1 VPDDAGAGHAVAGAA
16 AGGVPSGPSGPS
28 APPRFA
34 ATKFR
39 PAGLPATLVSRP
51 LLADRLSA
59 GAGQRLTAVVGSAGA
74 GKSVLLASWMA
85 ARPAGASFWL
95 SCDEADARPVR
106 FWSAFIEMVRRRLP
120 WFGAD
125 AAELMAMDGTVSAD
139 VTASIANDAAE
150 LPAGTVIIVDD
161 FQHATAAAGTMT
173 DLVARWPSHTAQL
186 VLASRLDPPVR
197 LHRLRMSGELCELR
211 DRDLYFSLAE
221 GHDLLAN
228 FGVEIAGADL
238 DLLLRRSEGWA
249 AALQMAALSLRSA
262 AGPDRAARALDVRS
276 HAIAEYFAAEV
287 LDQQP
292 ALTAQFLL
300 DTSVLDEL
308 TAGACT
314 AITGRADAAVLLRD
328 IGAAN
333 LFLVPLDDEWSSF
346 RYHHL
351 VRQILRAELR
361 ARDPAREQEVHLRAG
376 DWYAEA
382 GDTRRAARHFLAARQ
397 ADRALSLLQGR
408 LVTEFL
414 SDPALPAPLDLS
426 GVDPR
431 VLAAAPE
438 RLLTLAADLLLSGD
452 PERGGGYLDLLERG
466 WESAP
471 PGPALAARAAALR
484 AVRHGLYGRLDE
496 ALAEAGKARAAQ
508 EEAQEAAG
516 EAAGEQAQSPAA
528 WITGLPVLLM
538 HIHASLGDL
547 AAVEREADTA
557 LAEPGLAEPVK
568 LTVVPG
574 ARALA
579 RFEAGDLAGAAADA
593 RAAQANAGPLGF
605 AGHFFAVDYLR
616 ALAGLALEQR
626 DIDEAERL
634 TEQAL
639 SISER
644 GRPAYEFAAL
654 LDRAAIWATRGWT
667 REALGTV
674 ATARELLAG
683 TGSTLLPLADEL
695 EARLRLTLGDLP
707 AASGLAD
714 ELAARFGLTPG
725 DLAAGRQAFLRARIA
740 LAGGDQQAARRHLEL
755 AGRGPLTPRNALVR
769 ELLLTTAAIERGD
782 PLAVGSLLSA
792 LDTARHGGYLNTV
805 VTTAPQLT
813 SYLIEQSPQLK
824 PGPYHERLIRAAV
837 EARAAVPD
845 AAPPGGGTAGPLTEA
860 ELRVLNLLPTST
872 YLQIAAALCVSR
884 NTVKTH
890 LRSVYQKLGV
900 ASRSA
905 AVERAVALRLL

>member
-1 VPDDAGAGHAVAGAA
+1 VPDDTAASSTA
-16 AGGVPSGPSGPS
+16 AGNAASPPP
-28 APPRFA
+28 PPRFA
-34 ATKFR
+34 VTKFR

-59 GAGQRLTAVVGSAGA
+59 GASQRLTAVVGSAGA

-85 ARPAGASFWL
+85 TRPAGSSFWL
-95 SCDEADARPVR
+95 SCDEADARQIR
-106 FWSAFIEMVRRRLP
+106 FWSGFIEMVRRRLS

-150 LPAGTVIIVDD
+150 LPAGTAIIVDD
-161 FQHATAAAGTMT
+161 FQHATAAAGSMA

-186 VLASRLDPPVR
+186 VLASRFDPPVR

-228 FGVEIAGADL
+228 FGVELPGTDL
-238 DLLLRRSEGWA
+238 ELLLRRSEGWA

-287 LDQQP
+287 LDQQLP
-292 ALTAQFLL
+292 QIAQFLL

-308 TAGACT
+308 TAAACT
-314 AITGRADAAVLLRD
+314 AITGRPDAAVLLRD

-361 ARDPAREQEVHLRAG
+361 ARDPAREQDVQLRAG
-376 DWYAEA
+376 DWYAAA

-397 ADRALSLLQGR
+397 ADRALSLLDGR

-426 GVDPR
+426 RVDPQ

-452 PERGGGYLDLLERG
+452 PERGGGYLDLLQRG
-466 WESAP
+466 WESVP

-484 AVRHGLYGRLDE
+484 AARHGLYGRLEE
-496 ALAEAGKARAAQ
+496 AVAEAGKARAMQEKAQ
-508 EEAQEAAG
+508 DEADSAA
-516 EAAGEQAQSPAA
+516 P
-528 WITGLPVLLM
+528 WISGLPVLLM

-547 AAVEREADTA
+547 PAVEQEAAIA
-557 LAEPGLAEPVK
+557 LAAPGLAEPVR

-616 ALAGLALEQR
+616 TLAGLALEQR

-654 LDRAAIWATRGWT
+654 LDRAAIWATRGWI
-667 REALGTV
+667 REALDTV
-674 ATARELLAG
+674 ATAREVLAG
-683 TGSTLLPLADEL
+683 TGSTMLPLADEV
-695 EARLRLTLGDLP
+695 EARLCLTLGDLP
-707 AASGLAD
+707 AATGLAG
-714 ELAARFGLTPG
+714 GLT
-725 DLAAGRQAFLRARIA
+725 AGRQAFLLARIA
-740 LAGGDQQAARRHLEL
+740 LASGDQQAARRHLEL

-769 ELLLTTAAIERGD
+769 ELLLATAAIERGD
-782 PLAVGSLLSA
+782 PLAVGSLLTA

-805 VTTAPQLT
+805 VTTAPLLT
-813 SYLIEQSPQLK
+813 SYLIEQSTQLK

-837 EARAAVPD
+837 EVRAAGP
-845 AAPPGGGTAGPLTEA
+845 AAPPPGGGTAGPLTEA